1 MSKNIS
7 KLMTVN
13 LVGGLGVVDFQPSP
27 TIAVIFLAEGDI
39 ICGTGSLVVKLQKL
53 AKLKSQNPKMVTACI
68 FLRTELS
75 VQYFESFQKK
85 IVLEFSSV
93 ILPIT
98 NQDQVPQ
105 LLQQLFLAES
115 HKNPFQVQPLTH
127 QPSSRQHKDL
137 LLAVCK
143 IPGLGEKKSRNLLQK
158 MDSIRKIARA
168 RNPELCSILG
178 PNLARGVEDFFRK
191 RNTI

>member
-1 MSKNIS
+1 MAKNIS
-7 KLMTVN
+7 KLMAVKT
-13 LVGGLGVVDFQPSP
+13 VGGMGAVDFQVSP
-27 TIAVIFLAEGDI
+27 TTSVIFLAEGDI
-39 ICGTGSLVVKLQKL
+39 ICGVGSLNSKLEKLVKLKL
-53 AKLKSQNPKMVTACI
+53 ATPKMTIVCI
-68 FLRTELS
+68 FVRTELS
-75 VQYFESFQKK
+75 AQYFENFQRK

-93 ILPIT
+93 IVPIV

-105 LLQQLFLAES
+105 VLHQMFEAEN
-115 HKNPFQVQPLTH
+115 HKNPFQDPPNNQ
-127 QPSSRQHKDL
+127 QSSTRQHKDL

-143 IPGLGEKKSRNLLQK
+143 IPGMGEKKSRTLLQK

-168 RNPELCSILG
+168 RNPELTPILG